1 MCREVL
7 DLEPYQFKV
16 RSPERGKVWEAISN
30 NLNSTTSLKFRV
42 TPRSVRDR
50 YNLLTKKLQAKLKTE
65 EKASGIDA
73 TNTELDD
80 LLEEILEKEKA
91 TKEKFDI
98 DDENKKKSVENE
110 KIAAQDMRKRA
121 LERVGQTTKR
131 KGKEEGA
138 ETEPPPKRKS
148 RKSTGEAVEYLKER
162 ASIEI
167 QLRERD
173 MELRR
178 KEQESTAQRE
188 KERNEQQ
195 DQLLSTMLKQQQQQ
209 QQMMMMMMMN
219 QQSQQ
224 SQALVSLMEKIFPK

>member
-1 MCREVL
+1 M
-7 DLEPYQFKV
+7 
-16 RSPERGKVWEAISN
+16 
-30 NLNSTTSLKFRV
+30 
-42 TPRSVRDR
+42 RDQ
-50 YNLLTKKLQAKLKTE
+50 YNLLTKKLQAKLKTDK
-65 EKASGIDA
+65 KASGIDA
-73 TNTELDD
+73 SNTELDN
-80 LLEEILEKEKA
+80 LLEEMLEKEKA

-110 KIAAQDMRKRA
+110 KIAAEDMRKWA

-138 ETEPPPKRKS
+138 ETEPQPKRNS

-167 QLRERD
+167 QLRERE

-195 DQLLSTMLKQQQQQ
+195 DQLLST
-209 QQMMMMMMMN
+209 
-219 QQSQQ
+219 
-224 SQALVSLMEKIFPK
+224 I